1 MSGHHDQPALPRSI
15 LISAGA
21 LVLFAL
27 LASAVS
33 RNTDVGA
40 SRVVVP
46 ELAGQVR
53 VRFADGADG
62 SVMVLDADSDDLVMR
77 LQPGTNGFVR
87 GVMRGL
93 ARERRQNEVGSNA
106 AFEIARTTDG
116 ALLLFDPETGRRID
130 LQAFGPVNMEAFAGI
145 YRAAIQP

>member
-1 MSGHHDQPALPRSI
+1 MSAHHAQQGLPRSV
-15 LISAGA
+15 LFSAGA

-27 LASAVS
+27 VAAALS

-40 SRVVVP
+40 SRVATPEVV
-46 ELAGQVR
+46 GQVR
-53 VRFADGADG
+53 VRFADGSDG
-62 SVMVLDADSDDLVMR
+62 SVMVMDADSDALVVR
-77 LQPGTNGFVR
+77 LEPGTNGFVR

-93 ARERRQNEVGSNA
+93 ARERRQNEVGQNA
-106 AFEIARTTDG
+106 AFEIAKTATG

-145 YRAAIQP
+145 YRAASQP